1 MTEIRDSFPC
11 AEGDR
16 NPILLIHGIWD
27 RQEIFNT
34 MSTYLSE
41 QGWSVYRFNLI
52 PNDGSAKMEV
62 LAQQVCNYI
71 TEKFPPEK
79 PFDLVGVRMGG
90 LVSRYYVE
98 RVGGIERVQR
108 FVTISSPHQGT
119 YTAYATG
126 LDGYV
131 QMRPKSD
138 FLQDLDRDVQMLERI
153 NFTSIW
159 TPLDAI
165 IIPASSSQMP
175 MGEEVKINVLF
186 HPLMVSDPQ
195 SLNAIRNALLAP
207 LKIQD
212 QKKGFS
218 N

>member
-79 PFDLVGVRMGG
+79 PLDLVGFSMGG
-90 LVSRYYVE
+90 LVSRYYVQ
-98 RVGGIERVQR
+98 RLGGIERVQR

>member
-71 TEKFPPEK
+71 TENFPPEK
-79 PFDLVGVRMGG
+79 PFDLVGFSMGG
-90 LVSRYYVE
+90 LVSRYYVQ
-98 RVGGIERVQR
+98 RLGGIERVQR

-126 LDGYV
+126 LDGYM

-165 IIPASSSQMP
+165 IIPASSSKMP
-175 MGEEVKINVLF
+175 RGEEVKINVLF
-186 HPLMVSDPQ
+186 HYLMVSDPK
-195 SLNAIRNALLAP
+195 SLKAIRNALLAP
-207 LKIQD
+207 LKRQD
-212 QKKGFS
+212 KKTI
-218 N
+218 

>member
-1 MTEIRDSFPC
+1 MTEIR
-11 AEGDR
+11 DR
-16 NPILLIHGIWD
+16 NPILLVHGIWD

-41 QGWSVYRFNLI
+41 EGWRVYSLNLI

-62 LAQQVCNYI
+62 LAQQVADYI
-71 TEKFPPEK
+71 KENLPPEK
-79 PFDLVGVRMGG
+79 PLDLVGFSMGG
-90 LVSRYYVE
+90 LVSRYYVQ
-98 RVGGIERVQR
+98 RLGGIERVQR
-108 FVTISSPHQGT
+108 FITISSPHQGT

-138 FLQDLDRDVQMLERI
+138 FLQDLDRDVKMLARI

-165 IIPASSSQMP
+165 IIPASSSKMP
-175 MGEEVKINVLF
+175 IGKEVKVNVLF
-186 HPLMVSDPQ
+186 HHLMVSDPK
-195 SLNAIRNALLAP
+195 SLNVIREALLAP
-207 LKIQD
+207 LKI
-212 QKKGFS
+212 
-218 N
+218 